1 MSDDMLVAAFIAVQ
15 CGSDLRWCCENIGT
29 AAVVVVAVAE
39 DRRES
44 RSLKLRVRLLRA
56 KLVRALE
63 EETKV
68 RSVVQEVKLKSR
80 SPYSGLGNG

>member
-1 MSDDMLVAAFIAVQ
+1 MLVAAFIAVQ

-29 AAVVVVAVAE
+29 VAVVVVVAVAE

>member
-1 MSDDMLVAAFIAVQ
+1 MLVAAFIAVQ